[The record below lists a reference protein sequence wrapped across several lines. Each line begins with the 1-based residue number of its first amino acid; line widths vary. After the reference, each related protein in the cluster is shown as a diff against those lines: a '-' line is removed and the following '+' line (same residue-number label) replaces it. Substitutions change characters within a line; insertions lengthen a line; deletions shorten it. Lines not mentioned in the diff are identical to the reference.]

1 MSIDRSIHTF
11 LEALKSL
18 KKIVLCFHNYILKN
32 SILYMMTAK
41 PKVVVGMSG
50 GIDSSVTAYL
60 LQKAGYDC
68 IGVQMQYWA
77 EEACALPLHKLSVDM
92 ENPFEKEVD
101 TYIRPSARKIAE
113 NKCCSDESMLITREI
128 CDYLKIPFYSLNVKE
143 VFKEKIVDYF
153 LDMSSQGITPNPCT
167 ECNKYIKFGELL
179 AFAEK
184 VGADYVATGHYAKI
198 IKNEQGEYDLYEA
211 RDKNKDQ
218 SYFLYALSPYQRSK
232 MLLPLGDLLKPEVRE
247 IAEKAGL
254 SVYKKTYKESQGLCF
269 YAEKT
274 PEAFLERHLDETL
287 KHSGPIKT
295 IEGKTVGIHRG
306 LVHYTVGQRKG
317 LDIGGLSEPHFVIR
331 KDHDHNTLYIG
342 PKANL
347 YQKHAQI
354 RNSTISPG
362 KYPSSGLTGKIRYR
376 MQAAPCTITVGQEG
390 SAAVSFEEG
399 VFAITPGQV
408 AIIQEG
414 EKVIGGGIIEACLDH
429 TSLQQ

>member
-1 MSIDRSIHTF
+1 
-11 LEALKSL
+11 
-18 KKIVLCFHNYILKN
+18 
-32 SILYMMTAK
+32 MTSTR

-77 EEACALPLHKLSVDM
+77 EENCALPVHKLSSSKGSD
-92 ENPFEKEVD
+92 FEEQVD
-101 TYIRPSARKIAE
+101 TYVRPSARKIAE

-128 CDYLKIPFYSLNVKE
+128 CDFLQIPFYSLNVKE

-153 LDMSSQGITPNPCT
+153 LEMSSQGITPNPCT

-179 AFAEK
+179 TFAEK

-198 IKNEQGEYDLYEA
+198 IQNEEGTYDLYEA
-211 RDKNKDQ
+211 TDKNKDQ

-274 PEAFLERHLDETL
+274 PEAFLERHLDDSL
-287 KHSGPIKT
+287 KQSGPIKT
-295 IEGKTVGIHRG
+295 ISGKTIGIHRG

-331 KDHDHNTLYIG
+331 KDHEHNTLYIG
-342 PKANL
+342 PKTEL
-347 YQKHAQI
+347 YQKHARV
-354 RNSTISPG
+354 RNSTISSIANVGSP
-362 KYPSSGLTGKIRYR
+362 LTGKIRYR
-376 MQAAPCTITVGQEG
+376 MQAAPCTITPQEDG
-390 SAAVSFEEG
+390 NMLISFREG

-408 AIIQEG
+408 AIVQQG
-414 EKVIGGGIIEACLDH
+414 EKIIGGGIIDASLDH
-429 TSLQQ
+429 TLSHQ